1 MSSSIGC
8 RVKAYP
14 GPGELNSG
22 SRGGLTPHGEKAR
35 IPKLESVERR
45 WLNSRQ
51 RGIGSP
57 VEEAF
62 QTVVDR
68 SEMALA
74 LLRLVRYS

>member
-35 IPKLESVERR
+35 IPKLEIC
-45 WLNSRQ
+45 WMALLNSRQ
-51 RGIGSP
+51 RGISSP

-62 QTVVDR
+62 QTVVGQ

-74 LLRLVRYS
+74 LLRLSR